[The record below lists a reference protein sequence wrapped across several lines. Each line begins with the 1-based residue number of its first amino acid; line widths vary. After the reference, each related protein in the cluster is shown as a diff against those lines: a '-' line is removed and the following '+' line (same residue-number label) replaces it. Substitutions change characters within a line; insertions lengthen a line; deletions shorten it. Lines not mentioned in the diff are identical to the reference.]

1 MNLNIDKALFFER
14 GGLLDKILD
23 SSFDRALIV
32 DKNLKIIFFSDSSK
46 KMSGKND
53 DEVIGVEINKVIKH
67 TGFEKVLRTGE
78 SDNGVLT
85 NLDGNL
91 GLASHIPVFDG
102 KELLGAIGIVYFNRI
117 SAIKKILA
125 EAPRTENNE
134 YSNLYHSISRNVS
147 SYTFDDY
154 IGESKIVKELI
165 AKTKRA
171 ACSNFPI
178 LFIGETGTGKEILAN
193 AVHNYNNL
201 TLSNPFV
208 KINCSAIPSELLESE
223 LFGYEK
229 GAFTGAS
236 TSKKGKFE
244 VANEGSILLD
254 EIGDMSFPMQTKLLR
269 VLEEKEFERV
279 GGNRLIPTNARV
291 IAATNRNLFTLSH
304 EKKFREDL
312 YYRLNTLEIKVPSL
326 RERISDLPMLIQY
339 FIKKNRLELTFS
351 EAAIDVMLQY
361 SWPGNVRQLRN
372 LINRFSVL
380 NTGERISANEVEALL
395 YTREKRFEV
404 EAEFFNQPN
413 RVLSEDNPL
422 VERSLK
428 TMNQIEIEAITR
440 ALRVH
445 KGNKSLAASS
455 LAISRSTMMRKI
467 KQYKIEE

>member
-1 MNLNIDKALFFER
+1 MHLNIDKALFFER

-46 KMSGKND
+46 RMSGKT
-53 DEVIGVEINKVIKH
+53 DEDVIGVPVNEIIKSS
-67 TGFEKVLRTGE
+67 GFEKVLRTGK
-78 SDNGVLT
+78 SDKGVLT

-102 KELLGAIGIVYFNRI
+102 KALLGAIGIVYFNRI
-117 SAIKKILA
+117 SAINKILA
-125 EAPRTENNE
+125 ETPKTENNE
-134 YSNLYHSISRNVS
+134 YANLYHSLSRNAS
-147 SYTFDDY
+147 SYTFSDY
-154 IGESKIVKELI
+154 IGESKIVKDLI
-165 AKTKRA
+165 DKTKRA

-193 AVHNYNNL
+193 AVHNHNNL

-236 TSKKGKFE
+236 ASKKGKFE
-244 VANEGSILLD
+244 VANDGSILLD

-291 IAATNRNLFTLSH
+291 IAATNRNLLTLSH

-312 YYRLNTLEIKVPSL
+312 YYRLNTLEIRVPSL
-326 RERISDLPMLIQY
+326 REHISDLPMLIQY
-339 FIKKNRLELTFS
+339 FIQKNHLELTFS
-351 EAAIDVMLQY
+351 EASLDLMLRY

-380 NTGERISANEVEALL
+380 NKGESIAANEVESLL
-395 YTREKRFEV
+395 YTENKSEGLEFLDREKHLIVGDDSIE
-404 EAEFFNQPN
+404 
-413 RVLSEDNPL
+413 
-422 VERSLK
+422 ERALK
-428 TMNQIEIEAITR
+428 TLDQIENEAIR
-440 ALRVH
+440 IALRAY
-445 KGNKSLAASS
+445 KGNKSLAAAS

-467 KQYKIEE
+467 KQYQIEE